1 VPSGTFEGV
10 NLSPSP
16 YPVAH
21 GRKETGILDLPQ
33 KTAETMG
40 KDLIIIV
47 DEFQYLR
54 LAEQNLPDV
63 TVGGAIGNLTITV
76 LLDYHLSLISSFYIM
91 LGLAVVSLLLT
102 PLIPSKAVKA

>member
-1 VPSGTFEGV
+1 
-10 NLSPSP
+10 
-16 YPVAH
+16 
-21 GRKETGILDLPQ
+21 LPQ
-33 KTAETMG
+33 KMAETMG

-54 LAEQNLPDV
+54 LAERNLPDV

-102 PLIPSKAVKA
+102 PLIPSKVVKA

>member
-1 VPSGTFEGV
+1 
-10 NLSPSP
+10 
-16 YPVAH
+16 
-21 GRKETGILDLPQ
+21 LPQ

-47 DEFQYLR
+47 DEIQYLR

-102 PLIPSKAVKA
+102 PLIPSKVVKA

>member
-1 VPSGTFEGV
+1 
-10 NLSPSP
+10 
-16 YPVAH
+16 
-21 GRKETGILDLPQ
+21 LPQ

-47 DEFQYLR
+47 DEFQYSR

-63 TVGGAIGNLTITV
+63 TVGGATGNLTITV
-76 LLDYHLSLISSFYIM
+76 LLDYHLSLISPFYIM

>member
-1 VPSGTFEGV
+1 M
-10 NLSPSP
+10 
-16 YPVAH
+16 
-21 GRKETGILDLPQ
+21 PQ
-33 KTAETMG
+33 KMAETMG

-63 TVGGAIGNLTITV
+63 TVRGAIGNSTITV

-102 PLIPSKAVKA
+102 PLIPSKVVKA